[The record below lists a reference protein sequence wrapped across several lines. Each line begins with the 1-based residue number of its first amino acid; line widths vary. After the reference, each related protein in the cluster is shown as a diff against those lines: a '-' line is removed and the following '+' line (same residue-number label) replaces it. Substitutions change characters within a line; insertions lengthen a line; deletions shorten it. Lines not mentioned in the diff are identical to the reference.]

1 MMPRDAGH
9 QHFVTNP
16 VVGTGG
22 SKAQESPMSSPSIE
36 LLKNRADRERIA
48 EEWNAAVPHSFAAT
62 FSQPAWYFAWE
73 DAFPPRE
80 SIIVTAR
87 ESGRLVG
94 ILPLSRVRTDA
105 RGLYFPQITNFMGGD
120 YQLPVV
126 SSGAN
131 PHVLPMMLDAALEH
145 FGRGFL
151 YWWANLP
158 ASEPTASALASHLR
172 SRGMQLFEQCQV
184 APRLDFLGRSYPEI
198 EAGWAPSHRTD
209 VRRQKK
215 RLAAKGALSFWEPA
229 DLEAARAL
237 LEEFFVVHDEK
248 WLSQG
253 QPGRFQD
260 PRQRAHFRAIVD
272 RLWGRGLHF
281 STLRCGDVNVSFGF
295 GFLSDGWVQ
304 WYRPTYRTDYQNL
317 SPGKVHIAL
326 LVEEACRR
334 GWKGV
339 DFLQGAEGYK
349 LQWSNQEMRTVDYFA
364 TFRPWSPA
372 YQWFTR
378 VKPYLR
384 ERVGPFFAQT
394 KARLQKAGRRA
405 QSRQEP

>member
-1 MMPRDAGH
+1 MAYCRQVESATKYRDHMGCRM
-9 QHFVTNP
+9 T
-16 VVGTGG
+16 
-22 SKAQESPMSSPSIE
+22 SPSIE
-36 LLKNRADRERIA
+36 ILQSRTGREDFA
-48 EEWNAAVPHSFAAT
+48 EEWNAAVPCSFAAT
-62 FSQPAWYFAWE
+62 LSQPAWYFAWQ
-73 DAFPPRE
+73 DTFPARK
-80 SIIVTAR
+80 SIIIAAR
-87 ESGRLVG
+87 EDGRLVG
-94 ILPLSRVRTDA
+94 VLPLSRVRTDA
-105 RGLYFPQITNFMGGD
+105 RGLYFPQITNFTGGD

-126 SSGAN
+126 STGAS
-131 PHVLPMMLDAALEH
+131 PLVLPMMLDAAIDQ
-145 FGRGFL
+145 FGRGSV

-158 ASEPTASALASHLR
+158 TSEPSTAILASHLR
-172 SRGMQLFEQCQV
+172 SRGMQLVEQYQI
-184 APRLDFLGRSYPEI
+184 APRLDFLGRSYNEI
-198 EAGWAPSHRTD
+198 EAAWAPNHRTD

-215 RLAAKGALSFWEPA
+215 RLAAKGGLSFWEPP
-229 DLEAARAL
+229 DLTAARAL
-237 LEEFFVVHDEK
+237 LEEFFQVHDEK

-260 PRQRAHFRAIVD
+260 PRQRAHYRAIVD

-281 STLRCGDVNVSFGF
+281 STLRCGDINVSFGF
-295 GFLSDGWVQ
+295 GLFSDGWVQ
-304 WYRPTYRTDYQNL
+304 WYRPTYRRDYQNL

-326 LVEEACRR
+326 LIEEACRR

-384 ERVGPFFAQT
+384 ERVGPVYASA
-394 KARLQKAGRRA
+394 KARLQRAGRVTQDRKK
-405 QSRQEP
+405 Q